1 MMKAPEIASPV
12 AVVDLAPRLRSAV
25 TRLNR
30 RLRSSSLGGISPGQA
45 SALAMIERLGA
56 PALSELAAAEQV
68 RPPSMTRLVDAL
80 EAEGLVLRRVDDVD
94 RRCQRVTLTSAGR
107 RALATIRS
115 RKTAFLEERL
125 GSLSATELDAIGR
138 ALGILE
144 RLAEDR

>member
-1 MMKAPEIASPV
+1 MMSATPV
-12 AVVDLAPRLRSAV
+12 ETPTEVVDLAPRLRSAV

-45 SALAMIERLGA
+45 SALAMIERLGS

-80 EAEGLVLRRVDDVD
+80 EADGLVLRRVDDAD
-94 RRCQRVTLTSAGR
+94 RRCQRVTLTAAGR
-107 RALATIRS
+107 RALSTIRS

-125 GSLSATELDAIGR
+125 GDLSAAELDAVGR
-138 ALGILE
+138 ALPILE
-144 RLAEDR
+144 RLSEER